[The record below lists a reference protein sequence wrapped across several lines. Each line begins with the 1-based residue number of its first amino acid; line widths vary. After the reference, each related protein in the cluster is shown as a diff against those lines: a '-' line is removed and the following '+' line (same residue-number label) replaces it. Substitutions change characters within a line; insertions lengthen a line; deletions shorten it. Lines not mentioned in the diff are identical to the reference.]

1 MIVRIPLEVSPT
13 GLPALFGE
21 SFNYLR
27 IFLKNV
33 QTELLEVLVKVIIL
47 IVIPC
52 GRFSLIVTIVQ
63 VIDAVTTA
71 CSQICI
77 HLSEPLYDLVLNM
90 VFDYAS
96 TNVRTNAVRAIH
108 QLVECVANADPVKTL
123 AKFLPFCSKNI
134 RTELENGA
142 SSLRTTS
149 SSTPIPSDATLHW
162 SLWNYFIFSCILM
175 TIYRSGHLERSGL

>member
-1 MIVRIPLEVSPT
+1 M
-13 GLPALFGE
+13 
-21 SFNYLR
+21 
-27 IFLKNV
+27 
-33 QTELLEVLVKVIIL
+33 KVIIL
-47 IVIPC
+47 IVILC
-52 GRFSLIVTIVQ
+52 RRLSLIVTIVQ

-162 SLWNYFIFSCILM
+162 SLWNYWTLFLAV
-175 TIYRSGHLERSGL
+175 Y